1 MTEMTDELL
10 CFDGLKLLVTIKE
23 FSAHLVLSSY
33 HALRTAGVIKLPSE
47 RILRD
52 YTHNIKA
59 GVSFLPDSDKQHV
72 KEADFRDKKDQFAV
86 LCCNEIKSKKL
97 GVS

>member
-52 YTHNIKA
+52 Y
-59 GVSFLPDSDKQHV
+59 SDKQHV